1 MDGCIEERVELLLVG
16 VCTTYITLLQ
26 LKVIDS
32 FDKTLF
38 AVYNQLLYHIMADI
52 PTVIVLS
59 DLNQLIHTPLVLALI

>member
-1 MDGCIEERVELLLVG
+1 VDGCIEERVELLLVG